1 MEPMIWVIASRAV
14 ERLLVVLVGAM
25 AVWLGFRLFM
35 SLPQRREGEGKLDL
49 PGGVSVYVSRIGP
62 GVFFAL
68 FGTGLIAYAATQPV
82 SYRDDRGLLASEPA
96 ALAATTEVPAGTR
109 TYSGMTP
116 GFAQAPGGSRPAG
129 LDPAEVIRGL
139 NLALANA
146 DTLTPNTRRLDA
158 TAALRLAKLAV
169 MREAWDTRS
178 WGAYEPFH
186 RWVTESFEADP
197 PPADVAAAAAFY
209 RQAAD

>member
-1 MEPMIWVIASRAV
+1 MIWVIASRAV
-14 ERLLVVLVGAM
+14 ERLLVVLVGAL

-96 ALAATTEVPAGTR
+96 ALAATGDLPTGAR
-109 TYSGMTP
+109 AYSGMTP
-116 GFAQAPGGSRPAG
+116 GFAQTPGTRRPVG
-129 LDPAEVIRGL
+129 LDPVDVVRGL
-139 NLALANA
+139 NLALAHA
-146 DTLTPNTRRLDA
+146 ETLTPSTRRLDA
-158 TAALRLAKLAV
+158 TTALREAKLAV
-169 MREAWDTRS
+169 MRETWDS
-178 WGAYEPFH
+178 GAWGAYEPFH
-186 RWVTESFEADP
+186 RWVTEGFEVDP
-197 PPADVAAAAAFY
+197 PPASSAAAAAFY
-209 RQAAD
+209 RQAGD

>member
-1 MEPMIWVIASRAV
+1 MIWVIASRAV
-14 ERLLVVLVGAM
+14 ERLLVVLVGAL

-96 ALAATTEVPAGTR
+96 ALAANAEGAPGAR
-109 TYSGMTP
+109 AYSGMTA
-116 GFAQAPGGSRPAG
+116 GLAQTSGVSRPLG
-129 LDPAEVIRGL
+129 MDPAEVIRGL
-139 NLALANA
+139 NLALDHAE
-146 DTLTPNTRRLDA
+146 TLTPNSRRLDA
-158 TAALRLAKLAV
+158 AAALRQAKLAV
-169 MREAWDTRS
+169 MREVWDS
-178 WGAYEPFH
+178 GAWGAYEPFH
-186 RWVTESFEADP
+186 RWVTEGFEAG
-197 PPADVAAAAAFY
+197 PAPTGATAAAVFY
-209 RQAAD
+209 RQRTD